1 MSRIVVGLIFC
12 LVFSLVSC
20 TETETINETPTS
32 VTIDSSDDWNDFV
45 ERYNSGEYTIS
56 DRNDNADSGTAD
68 ITVEFAPELELVAD
82 CSLGTPEI
90 PFRGELRFNGSRV
103 VFAKNLV
110 AYADD
115 VSISDL
121 CVYESGERRVLGS
134 IVASCVGRAEF
145 TNISLN
151 SSTSEDG
158 TSIVPSPETLF
169 FDSPILLGSGGGVR
183 LDDIR
188 IFNAVVSSY
197 ESAAGLVGSCDSL
210 DAARLNI
217 GSFAVQS
224 LYGQLTTDSSL
235 IVRTVGSLNLTDC
248 EISRASVTAL
258 TYSSACA
265 LECTSAAVDNV
276 TYRDCNIST
285 FPTLTTP
292 GSAAGIAVRG
302 LNEFTE
308 SGLTAE
314 NVNLNADIT
323 GVVTADPQS
332 KYYN

>member
-20 TETETINETPTS
+20 TETETINETPTT
-32 VTIDSSDDWNDFV
+32 VTIDSSDDWRDFV
-45 ERYNSGEYTIS
+45 DSYNNGGY
-56 DRNDNADSGTAD
+56 DSD
-68 ITVEFAPELELVAD
+68 ITVEFAPGLELVSEHA
-82 CSLGTPEI
+82 LGTPDT
-90 PFRGELRFNGSRV
+90 PFSGALCFNGSSAV
-103 VFAKNLV
+103 WSDNLV

-121 CVYESGERRVLGS
+121 CVYESGERQILGS
-134 IVASCVGRAEF
+134 IVASCAGNAEF
-145 TNISLN
+145 SNIELN
-151 SSTSEDG
+151 SSTSEGG
-158 TSIVPSPETLF
+158 TSIVPSPETLC
-169 FDSPILLGSGGGVR
+169 FDSPILLGSGGDVL

-188 IFNAVVSSY
+188 IFNAVVSGC

-217 GSFAVQS
+217 SSMTVQS
-224 LYGQLTTDSSL
+224 LYGQLTTDASL
-235 IVRTVGSLNLTDC
+235 IVRTAGRINMTDC

-265 LECTSAAVDNV
+265 LECMSATVDNV

-292 GSAAGIAVRG
+292 GNATVIAVRG

>member
-20 TETETINETPTS
+20 TETESINEAQTTVS
-32 VTIDSSDDWNDFV
+32 IADSGDWNDFV
-45 ERYNSGEYTIS
+45 ERYNSGEYTVS
-56 DRNDNADSGTAD
+56 DRNNNADSGTAD

-82 CSLGTPEI
+82 RSLGTPDI

-103 VFAKNLV
+103 VFSENLV

-121 CVYESGERRVLGS
+121 CVYSNGERRVLGS
-134 IVASCVGRAEF
+134 IVASCAGRAEF
-145 TNISLN
+145 TNIRLN
-151 SSTSEDG
+151 SIVDTYGS
-158 TSIVPSPETLF
+158 SIVPSPETLC
-169 FDSPILLGSGGGVR
+169 FDSPILLGTGGGVR

-217 GSFAVQS
+217 SSFAVQS
-224 LYGQLTTDSSL
+224 LYGQLTTDASL
-235 IVRTVGSLNLTDC
+235 IVRTAGSLNLTDC
-248 EISRASVTAL
+248 EISRSSVTAL

-265 LECTSAAVDNV
+265 LECASAAIDNV
-276 TYRDCNIST
+276 RYRDCNIST

-302 LNEFTE
+302 LSEFTE

>member
-1 MSRIVVGLIFC
+1 MSRIAVGLIFC
-12 LVFSLVSC
+12 LVFTLVSC
-20 TETETINETPTS
+20 TETETINETPTTI
-32 VTIDSSDDWNDFV
+32 TIDSSDDWNDFV
-45 ERYNSGEYTIS
+45 ERYNSGGY
-56 DRNDNADSGTAD
+56 DSD
-68 ITVEFAPELELVAD
+68 ITVEFAPWLELVSEHA
-82 CSLGTPEI
+82 LGTPDT
-90 PFRGELRFNGSRV
+90 PFSGALCFNGSSAV
-103 VFAKNLV
+103 WSDNLV
-110 AYADD
+110 AYAGD
-115 VSISDL
+115 VSISNL
-121 CVYESGERRVLGS
+121 CVYANGERQILGS
-134 IVASCVGRAEF
+134 IVASCAGSAEF
-145 TNISLN
+145 SNIELN

-169 FDSPILLGSGGGVR
+169 FDAPILLGTGGDVR

-217 GSFAVQS
+217 SSMTVQS

-248 EISRASVTAL
+248 EISRSSVTAL
-258 TYSSACA
+258 TYASGCA

>member
-20 TETETINETPTS
+20 TETLNETPTTI
-32 VTIDSSDDWNDFV
+32 TIDSSDDWNDFV
-45 ERYNSGEYTIS
+45 ERYNSGEYTVS
-56 DRNDNADSGTAD
+56 DRNDNADSGTVG

-121 CVYESGERRVLGS
+121 CVYSNGERRVLGS
-134 IVASCVGRAEF
+134 IVASCTGRAEF
-145 TNISLN
+145 TNIRLN

-169 FDSPILLGSGGGVR
+169 FDSPILLGTGGDVR

-197 ESAAGLVGSCDSL
+197 ESAAGLIGSCDSL

-265 LECTSAAVDNV
+265 LECASATVDNV
-276 TYRDCNIST
+276 KYRDCNIST

-323 GVVTADPQS
+323 GVITADPQS

>member
-1 MSRIVVGLIFC
+1 MSRLAVSLIFC
-12 LVFSLVSC
+12 FVFSLVSC
-20 TETETINETPTS
+20 TETLNETPTT
-32 VTIDSSDDWNDFV
+32 VTIDSSDNWNDFV

-56 DRNDNADSGTAD
+56 DSNNNADSGTVG

-82 CSLGTPEI
+82 RSLGTPDI

-110 AYADD
+110 AYAGD

-121 CVYESGERRVLGS
+121 CVYASGERRVLGS
-134 IVASCVGRAEF
+134 IVASCVGRAEL

-151 SSTSEDG
+151 SSANEDG

-169 FDSPILLGSGGGVR
+169 FDSPILLGTGGDVR

-188 IFNAVVSSY
+188 IFNAVVSGC

-210 DAARLNI
+210 DAARLDI
-217 GSFAVQS
+217 SSLTVQS
-224 LYGQLTTDSSL
+224 LYGQLTTDASL
-235 IVRTVGSLNLTDC
+235 IVRIVGSLNLTDC
-248 EISRASVTAL
+248 EISRSSVTAL
-258 TYSSACA
+258 TYASACA

-292 GSAAGIAVRG
+292 GSATVIAVRG
-302 LNEFTE
+302 LNEFIE

>member
-20 TETETINETPTS
+20 TETINETPTTL
-32 VTIDSSDDWNDFV
+32 TIDSSGDWNDFV

-56 DRNDNADSGTAD
+56 DRNDNADSGTVG
-68 ITVEFAPELELVAD
+68 ITVEFAPELELVAV
-82 CSLGTPEI
+82 CSLGTPDI

-121 CVYESGERRVLGS
+121 CVYQSGERRVLGS

-169 FDSPILLGSGGGVR
+169 FDSPILLGTGGDVR

-197 ESAAGLVGSCDSL
+197 ESAAGLIGSCDSL

-217 GSFAVQS
+217 SSFAVQS

-235 IVRTVGSLNLTDC
+235 IVRTAGSLNLTDC
-248 EISRASVTAL
+248 EISRSSVTAL
-258 TYSSACA
+258 TYASGCA
-265 LECTSAAVDNV
+265 LECASATLDNV
-276 TYRDCNIST
+276 KYRGCNIST

-292 GSAAGIAVRG
+292 GSATVIAVRG

-323 GVVTADPQS
+323 GVLTADPQS

>member
-1 MSRIVVGLIFC
+1 MSRLAVSLIFC
-12 LVFSLVSC
+12 LVFTLVSC

-32 VTIDSSDDWNDFV
+32 VTIDSGDDWCDFV
-45 ERYNSGEYTIS
+45 ERYNSGEYVS
-56 DRNDNADSGTAD
+56 DIAETADTAD

-82 CSLGTPEI
+82 RSLGTPDI

-103 VFAKNLV
+103 VFSENLV

-121 CVYESGERRVLGS
+121 CVYSNGERRVLGS
-134 IVASCVGRAEF
+134 IVANCTGKAEF
-145 TNISLN
+145 TNIRLN
-151 SSTSEDG
+151 SIVDTYGST
-158 TSIVPSPETLF
+158 IVPSPETLC
-169 FDSPILLGSGGGVR
+169 FDSPILLGSGGDVL

-197 ESAAGLVGSCDSL
+197 ESAAGLIGSCDSL

-217 GSFAVQS
+217 NSMTVQS
-224 LYGQLTTDSSL
+224 LYGQLTTDASL
-235 IVRTVGSLNLTDC
+235 IVRTAGRINMTDC
-248 EISRASVTAL
+248 EISRASVASL

-265 LECTSAAVDNV
+265 LECMSAAVDNV
-276 TYRDCNIST
+276 RYRDCNIST

-308 SGLTAE
+308 SDLVFD
-314 NVNLNADIT
+314 NVSLNADLT
-323 GVVTADPQS
+323 GSITADPQS
-332 KYYN
+332 EYYN

>member
-1 MSRIVVGLIFC
+1 MSRLAVSLIFC
-12 LVFSLVSC
+12 FVFSLVSC
-20 TETETINETPTS
+20 TETINETPTT

-56 DRNDNADSGTAD
+56 DSNDNADSGTAD

-82 CSLGTPEI
+82 RSLGTPDI

-151 SSTSEDG
+151 SSANEDG

-169 FDSPILLGSGGGVR
+169 FDSPILLGTGGDVR

-197 ESAAGLVGSCDSL
+197 ESAAGLIGSCDSL

-217 GSFAVQS
+217 SSMTVQS
-224 LYGQLTTDSSL
+224 LYGQLTTDASL
-235 IVRTVGSLNLTDC
+235 IVRTAGRINMTDC

-258 TYSSACA
+258 TYASGCA
-265 LECTSAAVDNV
+265 LECASATLDNV
-276 TYRDCNIST
+276 KYRDCNIST

-292 GSAAGIAVRG
+292 GSATVIAVRG
-302 LNEFTE
+302 LNVFTE